1 METCEAGNLP
11 ARIEAVL
18 VEGLGVVTV
27 VRRMDPGCLVVCDC
41 MGRGWLLAADFP
53 VQFFDVGGAYVPLEL
68 YE

>member
-11 ARIEAVL
+11 RVIEACM

-27 VRRMDPGCLVVCDC
+27 VRRLDPGSLVVCDC

-53 VQFFDVGGAYVPLEL
+53 VQYFNAEGVYVPLEL